1 MDHVF
6 PNQQL
11 LRILP
16 VLTPRL
22 EGKGQLL
29 NLLLPVAKEGV
40 EKHDIICAL
49 CFEKLGV
56 SLGQGLVF
64 PA

>member
-11 LRILP
+11 LSILP
-16 VLTPRL
+16 ILTPRL

-40 EKHDIICAL
+40 EKHIICAL
-49 CFEKLGV
+49 CFEKLDV
-56 SLGQGLVF
+56 SLGQGSVF